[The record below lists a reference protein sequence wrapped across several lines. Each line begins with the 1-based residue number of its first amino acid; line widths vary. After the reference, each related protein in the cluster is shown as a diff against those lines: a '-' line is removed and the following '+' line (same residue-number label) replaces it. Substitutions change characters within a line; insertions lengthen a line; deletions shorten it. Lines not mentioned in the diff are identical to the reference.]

1 MINRLVVFD
10 CDGTI
15 VDSQASIISA
25 MATAFR
31 AHGHPAPPAAAVRRV
46 VGLPLEAAVAALAAG
61 GLSGAEAEIVSE
73 SYRQAFRALRLAGKV
88 DDPLYPGAAAAFAA
102 LDAAGW
108 LLGIATGKGRR
119 GLDQTLERHGLT
131 GRFVTLQ
138 TADSAP
144 GKPHPA
150 MLLNAVAEAGA
161 DAAATI
167 MVGDTTFDMEMSQN
181 AGILAIGV
189 AWGYHEAEELWA
201 AGAHLVIDRF
211 DDLAPALDRI
221 LEAIP

>member
-1 MINRLVVFD
+1 MNTRLVVFD

-25 MATAFR
+25 MDAAFR
-31 AHGHPAPPAAAVRRV
+31 AHDLAPPPPLAVRRV
-46 VGLPLEAAVAALAAG
+46 VGLPLEAAVSALVPG
-61 GLSGAEAEIVSE
+61 GMAVAMAEEVSE
-73 SYRQAFRALRLAGKV
+73 SYRQAFRALRLQGLV
-88 DDPLYPGAAAAFAA
+88 DDPLYPGAQAAISA
-102 LDAAGW
+102 LEAAGW

-161 DAAATI
+161 AAAATV
-167 MVGDTTFDMEMSQN
+167 MVGDTTFDMEMSKN

-189 AWGYHEAEELWA
+189 AWGYHEAEELKA
-201 AGAHLVIDRF
+201 AGAHVVIDRF
-211 DDLAPALDRI
+211 DDLAPTLDRI
-221 LEAIP
+221 MEAMP